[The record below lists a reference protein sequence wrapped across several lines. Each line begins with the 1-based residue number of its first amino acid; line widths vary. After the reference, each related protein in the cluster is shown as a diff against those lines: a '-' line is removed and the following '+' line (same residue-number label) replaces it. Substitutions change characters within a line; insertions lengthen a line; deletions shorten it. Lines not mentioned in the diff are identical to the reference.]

1 MSKIPLIVIAGA
13 TASGKTALA
22 VELALRLGGEVV
34 SADSMQIYREI
45 SVGTAKPD
53 TAEMR
58 GVPHHMLDFL
68 PPEENYSVAEYV
80 NAAHGV
86 IAGICARG
94 RTAVVAGGTGLYI
107 DSLVRDVDFDGEDAP
122 DIRAALE
129 ERARR
134 EGAQALLAE
143 LAEFDSVSA
152 QRLHLNNLKR
162 IIRAIEFYRL
172 HGVPISEHQERTRQ
186 KDSRYR
192 AIYMMID
199 RPRAELYERI
209 NLRVELMMENGLLEE
224 ARALYEKRDARGKT
238 AAQAIGYKELFA
250 YFDGGTTLA
259 DAVEEIKLRS
269 RQYAKR
275 QLTWFR
281 RNPDMHLLSPGNAAD
296 EAETLARK
304 FLSE

>member
-86 IAGICARG
+86 IAGISARG

-107 DSLVRDVDFDGEDAP
+107 DSLVRDVDFDGEDEP

-152 QRLHLNNLKR
+152 QRLHPNNLKR

-224 ARALYEKRDARGKT
+224 ARALYEKRDALGKT

-281 RNPDMHLLSPGNAAD
+281 RNPDMHLLSPENAAD